1 MTEAQKN
8 DIKMSLTI
16 EQVFEFCEE
25 FGGEPQMSSDGTF
38 FISKTIC
45 HNPAGEGS
53 HKLYYYDNTKLFF
66 CYTDCGDSFDIYE
79 LLIKIKNINNEYKIA
94 ITKEGVAVQ
103 REWILPEAIDFIAR
117 YFNYIVDEELNSFD
131 SGDLL
136 PDWKIFERYSEEL
149 REKKVVELAIYDKN
163 ILSFLPR
170 PRILPWEKE
179 NITMEV
185 MQSYNIA
192 YNPVNHAIVIPHYD
206 INNNLIGIRER
217 TLIRE
222 NEKNGKYKPAVLNYK
237 MYNHPL
243 RFNLYNLN
251 NSKENIKA
259 LKKAIIWE
267 GEKSC
272 LLYAS
277 YFGKDN
283 DITVACCGSS
293 LSDYQ
298 IQLLLSLGVEE
309 IIIGFDKQ
317 FQEPGDKEWI
327 KWTKK
332 LKDLHIRYNK
342 YCQVSFLFDNENLL
356 GYKESPID
364 KGPEVFMTLY
374 QKRIFL

>member
-1 MTEAQKN
+1 MTEQEKDN
-8 DIKMSLTI
+8 LKTSLTI
-16 EQVFEFCEE
+16 EQVFEFCED

-38 FISKTIC
+38 FISRTIC
-45 HNPAGEGS
+45 HNVAGEGS

-66 CYTDCGDSFDIYE
+66 CYTDCGDRFDIYE
-79 LLIKIKNINNEYKIA
+79 LLLKIKHLNGEYK
-94 ITKEGVAVQ
+94 TVTTREGIS
-103 REWILPEAIDFIAR
+103 RRDWILPEAIDFIAR
-117 YFNYIVDEELNSFD
+117 YFNYIADEEFNKFSD
-131 SGDLL
+131 NEL
-136 PDWKIFERYSEEL
+136 PDWKIFEKYTEEIK
-149 REKKVVELAIYDKN
+149 EKKVVELAIYDKS

-170 PRILPWEKE
+170 PHILPWIKE
-179 NITMEV
+179 GIAEEV
-185 MQSYNIA
+185 MNDYNIS

-206 INNNLIGIRER
+206 IDNNLVGVRER

-222 NEKNGKYKPAVLNYK
+222 NEKNGKYKPAILNYK

-251 NSKENIKA
+251 NSKNNIKQI
-259 LKKAIIWE
+259 KKAIIWE

-277 YFGKDN
+277 YFGKEN

-298 IQLLLSLGVEE
+298 VQLLLSLGVQE

-317 FQEPGDKEWI
+317 FQEPGDSEWI

-332 LKDLHIRYNK
+332 LKDLYIKYSK
-342 YCQVSFLFDNENLL
+342 YCQISFLFDNKNLL

-364 KGPEVFMTLY
+364 EGPEIFMKLY
-374 QKRIFL
+374 KERIFL

>member
-1 MTEAQKN
+1 MNEIKKD

-16 EQVFEFCEE
+16 DQVFEFCED

-38 FISKTIC
+38 FVSKTIC
-45 HNPAGEGS
+45 HNAAGEGS

-79 LLIKIKNINNEYKIA
+79 LLVKIKALNGEKKIA
-94 ITKEGVAVQ
+94 KTKEGVQ
-103 REWILPEAIDFIAR
+103 YKRDWNLPEAIDFIAR
-117 YFNYIVDEELNSFD
+117 YFNYINDEEFNTFG
-131 SGDLL
+131 SGELL
-136 PDWKIFERYSEEL
+136 SDWKILERYNESIK
-149 REKKVVELAIYDKN
+149 EKKVVELAIYDKK

-170 PRILPWEKE
+170 PLILPWQKE
-179 NITMEV
+179 GISIDIMN
-185 MQSYNIA
+185 SYGIA

-206 INNNLIGIRER
+206 INNNLVGVRER

-222 NEKNGKYKPAVLNYK
+222 NEKNGKYKPAIINYK

-251 NSKENIKA
+251 NSKDNIKN

-298 IQLLLSLGVEE
+298 VQLLLSLGTEE

-317 FQEPGDKEWI
+317 FKEAGDKEWI

-332 LKDLHIRYNK
+332 LKDLHIKYSR
-342 YCQVSFLFDNENLL
+342 YCQISFLFDNKELL

-364 KGPEVFMTLY
+364 AGPEIFMQLYKERVFL
-374 QKRIFL
+374 

>member
-1 MTEAQKN
+1 MTEQEKDN
-8 DIKMSLTI
+8 LKTSLTI
-16 EQVFEFCEE
+16 EQVFEFCED

-45 HNPAGEGS
+45 HNAAGEGS

-66 CYTDCGDSFDIYE
+66 CYTDCGDRFDIYE
-79 LLIKIKNINNEYKIA
+79 LLLKIKHLNGEYK
-94 ITKEGVAVQ
+94 TVTTREGIS
-103 REWILPEAIDFIAR
+103 RRDWILPEAIDFIAR
-117 YFNYIVDEELNSFD
+117 YFNYIADEEFNKFSD
-131 SGDLL
+131 NEL
-136 PDWKIFERYSEEL
+136 PDWKIFEKYTEEIK
-149 REKKVVELAIYDKN
+149 EKKVVELAIYDKS

-170 PRILPWEKE
+170 PHILPWIKE
-179 NITMEV
+179 GIAEEV
-185 MQSYNIA
+185 MNDYNIS

-206 INNNLIGIRER
+206 IDNNLVGVRER

-222 NEKNGKYKPAVLNYK
+222 NEKNGKYKPAILNYK

-251 NSKENIKA
+251 NSKNNIKQI
-259 LKKAIIWE
+259 KKAIIWE

-277 YFGKDN
+277 YFGKEN

-298 IQLLLSLGVEE
+298 VQLLLSLGVEE

-332 LKDLHIRYNK
+332 LKDLYIKYNK
-342 YCQVSFLFDNENLL
+342 YCQISFLFDNKKLL

-364 KGPEVFMTLY
+364 EGPEVFMQLF
-374 QKRIFL
+374 KERIFL

>member
-1 MTEAQKN
+1 MTEQEKDN
-8 DIKMSLTI
+8 LKTSLTI
-16 EQVFEFCEE
+16 EQVFEFCED

-45 HNPAGEGS
+45 HNAAGEGS

-66 CYTDCGDSFDIYE
+66 CYTDCGDRFDIYE
-79 LLIKIKNINNEYKIA
+79 LLLKIKHLNGEYK
-94 ITKEGVAVQ
+94 TVTTREGVS
-103 REWILPEAIDFIAR
+103 RRDWILPEAIDFIAR
-117 YFNYIVDEELNSFD
+117 YFNYIADEDFNKFSDNE
-131 SGDLL
+131 L
-136 PDWKIFERYSEEL
+136 PDWKIFEKYTEEIK
-149 REKKVVELAIYDKN
+149 EKKVVELAIYDKS

-170 PRILPWEKE
+170 PHILPWIKE
-179 NITMEV
+179 GIAEEV
-185 MQSYNIA
+185 MNDYNIS

-206 INNNLIGIRER
+206 IDNNLVGVRER
-217 TLIRE
+217 TLIKE
-222 NEKNGKYKPAVLNYK
+222 NEKNGKYKPAILNYK

-251 NSKENIKA
+251 NSKNNIKQI
-259 LKKAIIWE
+259 KKAIIWE

-277 YFGKDN
+277 YFGKEN

-298 IQLLLSLGVEE
+298 VQLLFSLGVEE

-332 LKDLHIRYNK
+332 LKDLYIKYNK
-342 YCQVSFLFDNENLL
+342 YCQISFLFDNKKLL

-364 KGPEVFMTLY
+364 EGPEVFMQLF
-374 QKRIFL
+374 KERIFL

>member
-1 MTEAQKN
+1 MTEQEKDN
-8 DIKMSLTI
+8 LKTSLTI
-16 EQVFEFCEE
+16 EQVFEFCED

-45 HNPAGEGS
+45 HNAAGEGS

-66 CYTDCGDSFDIYE
+66 CYTDCGDRFDIYE
-79 LLIKIKNINNEYKIA
+79 LLLKIKHLNGEYK
-94 ITKEGVAVQ
+94 TVTTREGVS
-103 REWILPEAIDFIAR
+103 RRDWILPEAIDFIAR
-117 YFNYIVDEELNSFD
+117 YFNYIADEEFNKFSD
-131 SGDLL
+131 NELL
-136 PDWKIFERYSEEL
+136 PDWKIFEKYTEEIK
-149 REKKVVELAIYDKN
+149 EKKVVELAIYDKS

-170 PRILPWEKE
+170 PHILPWIKE
-179 NITMEV
+179 GIAEEV
-185 MQSYNIA
+185 MNDYNIS

-206 INNNLIGIRER
+206 IDNNLVGVRER
-217 TLIRE
+217 TLIKE
-222 NEKNGKYKPAVLNYK
+222 NEKNGKYKPAILNYK

-251 NSKENIKA
+251 NSKNNIKQI
-259 LKKAIIWE
+259 KKVIIWE

-277 YFGKDN
+277 YFGKEN

-298 IQLLLSLGVEE
+298 VQLLLSLGVEE

-332 LKDLHIRYNK
+332 LKDLYIKYNK
-342 YCQVSFLFDNENLL
+342 YCQISFLFDNKKLL

-364 KGPEVFMTLY
+364 EGPEVFMQLF
-374 QKRIFL
+374 KERIFL

>member
-1 MTEAQKN
+1 MTEQEKDN
-8 DIKMSLTI
+8 LKTSLTI
-16 EQVFEFCEE
+16 EQVFEFCED

-45 HNPAGEGS
+45 HNAAGEGS

-66 CYTDCGDSFDIYE
+66 CYTDCGDRFDIYE
-79 LLIKIKNINNEYKIA
+79 LLLKIKHLNGEYK
-94 ITKEGVAVQ
+94 TVTTREGIS
-103 REWILPEAIDFIAR
+103 RRDWILPEAIDFIAR
-117 YFNYIVDEELNSFD
+117 YFNYIADEDFNKFSDNE
-131 SGDLL
+131 L
-136 PDWKIFERYSEEL
+136 PDWKIFEKYTEEIK
-149 REKKVVELAIYDKN
+149 EKKVVELAIYDKS

-170 PRILPWEKE
+170 PHILPWIKE
-179 NITMEV
+179 GIAEEV
-185 MQSYNIA
+185 MNDYNIS

-206 INNNLIGIRER
+206 IDNNLVGVRER
-217 TLIRE
+217 TLIKE
-222 NEKNGKYKPAVLNYK
+222 NEKNGKYKPAILNYK

-251 NSKENIKA
+251 NSKNNIKQI
-259 LKKAIIWE
+259 KKAIIWE

-277 YFGKDN
+277 YFGKEN

-298 IQLLLSLGVEE
+298 VQLLFSLGVEE

-332 LKDLHIRYNK
+332 LKDLYIKYNK
-342 YCQVSFLFDNENLL
+342 YCQISFLFDNKKLL

-364 KGPEVFMTLY
+364 EGPEVFMQLF
-374 QKRIFL
+374 KERIFL

>member
-1 MTEAQKN
+1 MTEQEKDN
-8 DIKMSLTI
+8 LKTSLTI
-16 EQVFEFCEE
+16 EQVFEFCED

-45 HNPAGEGS
+45 HNAAGEGS

-66 CYTDCGDSFDIYE
+66 CYTDCGDRFDIYE
-79 LLIKIKNINNEYKIA
+79 LLLKIKHLNGEYK
-94 ITKEGVAVQ
+94 TVTTREGVS
-103 REWILPEAIDFIAR
+103 RRDWILPEAIDFIAR
-117 YFNYIVDEELNSFD
+117 YFNYIADEEFNKFSD
-131 SGDLL
+131 NEL
-136 PDWKIFERYSEEL
+136 PDWKIFEKYTEEIK
-149 REKKVVELAIYDKN
+149 EKKVVELAIYDKS

-170 PRILPWEKE
+170 PHILPWIKE
-179 NITMEV
+179 GIAEEV
-185 MQSYNIA
+185 MNDYNIS

-206 INNNLIGIRER
+206 IDNNLVGVRER
-217 TLIRE
+217 TLIKE
-222 NEKNGKYKPAVLNYK
+222 NEKNGKYKPAILNYK

-251 NSKENIKA
+251 NSKNNIKQI
-259 LKKAIIWE
+259 KKAIIWE

-277 YFGKDN
+277 YFGKEN

-298 IQLLLSLGVEE
+298 VQLLLSLGVEE

-332 LKDLHIRYNK
+332 LKDLYIKYNK
-342 YCQVSFLFDNENLL
+342 YCQISFLFDNKKLL

-364 KGPEVFMTLY
+364 EGPEVFMQLF
-374 QKRIFL
+374 KERIFL

>member
-149 REKKVVELAIYDKN
+149 REKKVVDDKN

-332 LKDLHIRYNK
+332 LKELHIRYNK

>member
-1 MTEAQKN
+1 MTEQEKDN
-8 DIKMSLTI
+8 LKISLTI
-16 EQVFEFCEE
+16 EQVFEFCED

-45 HNPAGEGS
+45 HNAAGEGS

-66 CYTDCGDSFDIYE
+66 CYTDCGDRFDIYE
-79 LLIKIKNINNEYKIA
+79 LLLKIKHLNGEYK
-94 ITKEGVAVQ
+94 TVTTREGVS
-103 REWILPEAIDFIAR
+103 RRDWILPEAIDFIAR
-117 YFNYIVDEELNSFD
+117 YFNYIADEDFNKFSDNE
-131 SGDLL
+131 L
-136 PDWKIFERYSEEL
+136 PDWKIFEKYTEEIK
-149 REKKVVELAIYDKN
+149 EKKVVELAIYDKS

-170 PRILPWEKE
+170 PHILPWIKE
-179 NITMEV
+179 GIAEEV
-185 MQSYNIA
+185 MNDYNIF

-206 INNNLIGIRER
+206 IDNNLVGVRER

-222 NEKNGKYKPAVLNYK
+222 NEKNGKYKPAILNYK

-251 NSKENIKA
+251 NSKNNIKQI
-259 LKKAIIWE
+259 KKAIIWE

-277 YFGKDN
+277 YFGKEN

-298 IQLLLSLGVEE
+298 VQLLLSLGVEE

-332 LKDLHIRYNK
+332 LKDLYIKYNK
-342 YCQVSFLFDNENLL
+342 YCQISFLFDNKKLL

-364 KGPEVFMTLY
+364 EGPEVFMQLF
-374 QKRIFL
+374 KERIFL

>member
-1 MTEAQKN
+1 MTEQEKDN
-8 DIKMSLTI
+8 LKTSLTI
-16 EQVFEFCEE
+16 EQVFEFCED

-45 HNPAGEGS
+45 HNAAGEGS

-66 CYTDCGDSFDIYE
+66 CYTDCGDRFDIYE
-79 LLIKIKNINNEYKIA
+79 LLLKIKHLNGEYK
-94 ITKEGVAVQ
+94 TVTTREGIS
-103 REWILPEAIDFIAR
+103 RRDWILPEAIDFIAR
-117 YFNYIVDEELNSFD
+117 YFNYIADEDFNKFSDNE
-131 SGDLL
+131 L
-136 PDWKIFERYSEEL
+136 PDWKIFEKYTEEIK
-149 REKKVVELAIYDKN
+149 EKKVVELAVYDKS

-170 PRILPWEKE
+170 PRILPWIKE
-179 NITMEV
+179 GIAEEV
-185 MQSYNIA
+185 MNDYNIS

-206 INNNLIGIRER
+206 IDNNLVGVRER
-217 TLIRE
+217 TLIKE
-222 NEKNGKYKPAVLNYK
+222 NEKNGKYKPAILNYK

-251 NSKENIKA
+251 NSKNNIKQI
-259 LKKAIIWE
+259 KKAIIWE

-277 YFGKDN
+277 YFGKEN

-298 IQLLLSLGVEE
+298 VQLLLSLGVEE

-332 LKDLHIRYNK
+332 LKDLYIKYNK
-342 YCQVSFLFDNENLL
+342 YCQISFLFDNKKLL

-364 KGPEVFMTLY
+364 EGPEVFMQLF
-374 QKRIFL
+374 KERIFL

>member
-1 MTEAQKN
+1 MTEQEKDN
-8 DIKMSLTI
+8 LKTSLTI
-16 EQVFEFCEE
+16 EQVFEFCED

-45 HNPAGEGS
+45 HNAAGEGS

-66 CYTDCGDSFDIYE
+66 CYTDCGDRFDIYE
-79 LLIKIKNINNEYKIA
+79 LLLKIKHLNGEYK
-94 ITKEGVAVQ
+94 TVTTREGVS
-103 REWILPEAIDFIAR
+103 RRDWILPEAIDFIAR
-117 YFNYIVDEELNSFD
+117 YFNYIADEDFNKFSDNE
-131 SGDLL
+131 L
-136 PDWKIFERYSEEL
+136 PDWKIFEKYTEEIK
-149 REKKVVELAIYDKN
+149 EKKVVELAIYDKS

-170 PRILPWEKE
+170 PHILPWIKE
-179 NITMEV
+179 GIAEEV
-185 MQSYNIA
+185 MNDYNIS

-206 INNNLIGIRER
+206 IDNNLVGVRER
-217 TLIRE
+217 TLIKE
-222 NEKNGKYKPAVLNYK
+222 NEKNGKYKPAILNYK

-251 NSKENIKA
+251 NSKNNIKQI
-259 LKKAIIWE
+259 KKAIIWE

-277 YFGKDN
+277 YFGKEN

-298 IQLLLSLGVEE
+298 VQLLLSLGVEE

-332 LKDLHIRYNK
+332 LKDLYIKYNK
-342 YCQVSFLFDNENLL
+342 YCQISFLFDNKKLL

-364 KGPEVFMTLY
+364 EGPEVFMQLF
-374 QKRIFL
+374 KERIFL